1 MEQIKK
7 DSIELHK
14 TDIKLNS
21 QTLSQFEKVLS
32 RHSEW
37 TSFKRE
43 IILNSLLDDNKLQ
56 FDINDISEYG
66 FLGDYEVDIISLSNT
81 CFLLKSMSFIL
92 KNDKIKKLEIKW
104 RVLNTQNGQVLKNI
118 LDSNI
123 EVDIKMRFKENDF
136 FYFYVDIPELD
147 KAA

>member
-7 DSIELHK
+7 DSIELHT

-66 FLGDYEVDIISLSNT
+66 FLGDYEVDISLSNT

>member
-7 DSIELHK
+7 DSIELHT